1 MSEESNNE
9 EKLSN
14 ALSDFP
20 YSFKTTSKALDI
32 KGDFEKY
39 AGKEVSIAGRIMAIR
54 KAGKL
59 VFIDILDQSGKIQ
72 GYFDYNIIQERF
84 ENLKTFNM
92 GDIIGITG
100 NVFKTNPGEISINAN
115 QFTLLAKALKVLP
128 NKWKGVQDT

>member
-14 ALSDFP
+14 ELSDFP
-20 YSFKTTSKALDI
+20 YLFKTNSKALDI

-39 AGKEVSIAGRIMAIR
+39 SGKEVSIAGRIMAIR

-72 GYFDYNIIQERF
+72 GYFDYNVIQERF
-84 ENLKTFNM
+84 EKLKTFNI

-100 NVFKTNPGEISINAN
+100 NVFKTKPGEISINVN
-115 QFTLLAKALKVLP
+115 QFPIYTIRIFLRACCRLFYI
-128 NKWKGVQDT
+128 